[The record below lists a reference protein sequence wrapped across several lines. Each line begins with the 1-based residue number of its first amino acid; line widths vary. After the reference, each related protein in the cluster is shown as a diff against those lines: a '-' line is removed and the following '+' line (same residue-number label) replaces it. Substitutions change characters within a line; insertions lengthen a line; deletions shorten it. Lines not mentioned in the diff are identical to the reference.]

1 MKRCICV
8 VLLLAACGTAPTSD
22 NATDTESVALPY
34 SSPEEAGIAFETMYT
49 ALDDEYN
56 MLHARRTTAYAHRE
70 GSLRDSLL
78 RISDEEC
85 AAFEERLSEADS
97 LWHATARH
105 YYDLGDGSF
114 TRLCD
119 SRDLDSVQEARR
131 MRAFF

>member
-1 MKRCICV
+1 M
-8 VLLLAACGTAPTSD
+8 
-22 NATDTESVALPY
+22 ALPY
-34 SSPEEAGIAFETMYT
+34 SSPEQAGIAFEAMYT
-49 ALDDEYN
+49 ALDDEYD

-85 AAFEERLSEADS
+85 SSFEVRMREADS

-105 YYDLGDGSF
+105 YYNPGDGSF
-114 TRLCD
+114 PRLCD
-119 SRDLDSVQEARR
+119 RRDLASAQEARR

>member
-1 MKRCICV
+1 M

-34 SSPEEAGIAFETMYT
+34 SSPEEAGIAFEAMYT
-49 ALDDEYN
+49 ALDDDYET
-56 MLHARRTTAYAHRE
+56 LHARRITAYAHHE

-85 AAFEERLSEADS
+85 AAFEERMREADS
-97 LWHATARH
+97 LWQATARH

-119 SRDLDSVQEARR
+119 SRDLDSAQEARR

>member
-1 MKRCICV
+1 M

-34 SSPEEAGIAFETMYT
+34 SSPEEAGIAFEAMYT
-49 ALDDEYN
+49 ALDAEYET
-56 MLHARRTTAYAHRE
+56 LHARRTTAYAHRE

-85 AAFEERLSEADS
+85 AAFEVRMREADS

-105 YYDLGDGSF
+105 YYNLGDGSF

-119 SRDLDSVQEARR
+119 SRDLDSAQEARR